1 MSRLLSSVLAVLFI
15 ALASV
20 GCQRKDLMDPHDHH
34 NLVIKAK
41 LDEHALSQ
49 LMTIDNE
56 GYSNPGEPKTTTCI
70 FFVKNTQE
78 VAYKGTIKGFEGG
91 VYLEE
96 GIYDMLLYTSDF
108 YKYDANFMRGMNDP
122 LTSEVYTR
130 QYTAEQVRSDMLEMR
145 IESPDPTFGAFYSDI
160 LVLQGEENEVIEV
173 DFVQK
178 SFKYYLTIRARGLN
192 NIHTATMHISGMYT
206 SAFLTNEDHR
216 MDEAATQT
224 VDMEIKRYDVNDI
237 TGEGELYGEF
247 WSFGPNQR
255 GDILNS
261 ITLYFVN
268 GEVITMQLKDLT
280 SQIKTLTKGGEIIV
294 EEKLEIRGPQGGFK
308 PEVGDWNDT
317 NVDLEL

>member
-1 MSRLLSSVLAVLFI
+1 MLTVLLIISLVCLTFSSACFL
-15 ALASV
+15 
-20 GCQRKDLMDPHDHH
+20 K
-34 NLVIKAK
+34 
-41 LDEHALSQ
+41 
-49 LMTIDNE
+49 
-56 GYSNPGEPKTTTCI
+56 
-70 FFVKNTQE
+70 
-78 VAYKGTIKGFEGG
+78 KG
-91 VYLEE
+91 
-96 GIYDMLLYTSDF
+96 
-108 YKYDANFMRGMNDP
+108 
-122 LTSEVYTR
+122 
-130 QYTAEQVRSDMLEMR
+130 
-145 IESPDPTFGAFYSDI
+145 
-160 LVLQGEENEVIEV
+160 GEENKVIEV

-317 NVDLEL
+317 NIDLEL

>member
-41 LDEHALSQ
+41 LDDHALNQ
-49 LMTIDNE
+49 LLTIDND

-70 FFVKNTQE
+70 FYVKNTQE

-91 VYLEE
+91 VFLEE

-145 IESPDPTFGAFYSDI
+145 IENPDPTFGAFYSDI
-160 LVLQGEENEVIEV
+160 LVLQGEENKVIEV

-317 NVDLEL
+317 NIDLEL